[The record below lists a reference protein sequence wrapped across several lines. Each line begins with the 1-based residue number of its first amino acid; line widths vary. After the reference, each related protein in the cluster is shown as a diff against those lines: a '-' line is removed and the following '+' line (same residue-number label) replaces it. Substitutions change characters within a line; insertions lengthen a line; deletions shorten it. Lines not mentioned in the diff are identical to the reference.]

1 MRARHLLVAQGGGAQ
16 LGHSRVLRLTDA
28 LPKLLGL
35 AKCYEAFGRKPICEQ
50 WALIILVH
58 LGYQPEKMLPITQND
73 LKPFTGYHPEPIDRL
88 PIKLYGCVD
97 DSGMPAR
104 LRMLAMLAQPG
115 VEVLISLAHVDKDVV
130 RRAYNRADYI
140 DAGVR

>member
-1 MRARHLLVAQGGGAQ
+1 
-16 LGHSRVLRLTDA
+16 

-140 DAGVR
+140 DAGVP